1 MKVVDQIFGWIMVIL
16 GVVHAFF
23 VFRAHGFNSLSAY
36 SGVIIILL
44 AGLINVSRAQVPK
57 GLLKFT
63 SAFANVVVLLSSGV
77 TAFNLRSVLRD
88 NLQVPILLVVAIIE
102 LAFSIWG

>member
-1 MKVVDQIFGWIMVIL
+1 MKVIDQIFGWIMVIL

-44 AGLINVSRAQVPK
+44 AGLINVSRAHAPK

-63 SAFANVVVLLSSGV
+63 SAFANVVVVASSGV
-77 TAFNLRSVLRD
+77 TAFSLRSVLRE
-88 NLQVPILLVVAIIE
+88 NLQVPILLVVAVIE

>member
-23 VFRAHGFNSLSAY
+23 IFRGHGFSSLSAY

-44 AGLINVSRAQVPK
+44 AGLINISRAQTPK
-57 GLLKFT
+57 GLIKFT
-63 SAFANVVVLLSSGV
+63 SSFANTVVVASSGV
-77 TAFNLRSVLRD
+77 LTYSLHSMLRE
-88 NLQVPILLVVAIIE
+88 NLQVPILLVVAVIE
-102 LAFSIWG
+102 LAFAIWG